1 MPFLVSPFVVK
12 GGIVCVHKA
21 DIIKVRRAINTLHY
35 FGQIHALQ
43 ADGRCQLYARRQK
56 VIDLLS
62 SKRADRLATMQ
73 VRTEDKPNDMRW
85 ALRKDVREIAR

>member
-12 GGIVCVHKA
+12 GGVVCARKT

-35 FGQIHALQ
+35 FGQIGALQ
-43 ADGRCQLYARRQK
+43 AAGRCQLYARRQK
-56 VIDLLS
+56 VIDLLPS
-62 SKRADRLATMQ
+62 NRADRLAAVQ
-73 VRTEDKPNDMRW
+73 VRTEDKPSEMRW

>member
-1 MPFLVSPFVVK
+1 MPSLVSPFVVK
-12 GGIVCVHKA
+12 GGIVCARKA
-21 DIIKVRRAINTLHY
+21 DIIKVRRSINTLRY
-35 FGQIHALQ
+35 FGQIRALR

-62 SKRADRLATMQ
+62 SNRADSLTAAQ
-73 VRTEDKPNDMRW
+73 VRTEDKPSEMRW